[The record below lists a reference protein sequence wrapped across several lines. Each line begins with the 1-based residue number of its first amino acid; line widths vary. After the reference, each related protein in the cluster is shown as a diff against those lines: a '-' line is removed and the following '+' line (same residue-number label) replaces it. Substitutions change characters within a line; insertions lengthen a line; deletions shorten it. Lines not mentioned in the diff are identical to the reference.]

1 MAAQDQGDDGDDD
14 NDVISQSMQD
24 LTVGCGAFNQ
34 RNCDPTTT
42 SQISVI
48 RLARE
53 LIAPDVLPFE
63 IGNALTAMMKKR
75 LIDADEVTSAW
86 DSAQKIQVELY
97 RTDIREALSIASIFN
112 IYAYD
117 AYFLECASSLKLPLL
132 TLDRRLREIAR
143 KKHIKIIEVKT

>member
-1 MAAQDQGDDGDDD
+1 MKIIADTNTFLAVALNEPEKPQI
-14 NDVISQSMQD
+14 VK
-24 LTVGCGAFNQ
+24 LTAGH
-34 RNCDPTTT
+34 
-42 SQISVI
+42 
-48 RLARE
+48 E

-86 DSAQKIQVELY
+86 DSSQKIQVELY

-132 TLDRRLREIAR
+132 TLDRRLREVAK